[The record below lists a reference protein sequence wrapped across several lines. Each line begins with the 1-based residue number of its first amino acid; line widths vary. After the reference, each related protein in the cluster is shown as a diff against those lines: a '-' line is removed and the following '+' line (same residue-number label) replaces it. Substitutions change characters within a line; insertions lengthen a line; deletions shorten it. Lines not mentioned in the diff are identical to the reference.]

1 MSEARVLRCAHKIAV
16 GVIDRPDLRRL
27 SGSDTNCTLI
37 TIVSRSAYC
46 AIFTNF
52 PACFQHPVV
61 DCLLS
66 FIAFVAW
73 RCCVDA
79 LPEGALALRMSMADN
94 ARLKDMDGFVQR
106 QDVTF
111 VKKISPYS
119 VVVDA
124 KDNLT
129 QQPYSFTITAA
140 TTIRQLT
147 RWHVASWLL
156 TSVSKRGDLNRHC
169 IFVKPV
175 VRTIL
180 CDRVHNQDRQTL
192 HLYSSRSSSSCVNL
206 MVDKMIPFL

>member
-1 MSEARVLRCAHKIAV
+1 MRPYFIVLQLA
-16 GVIDRPDLRRL
+16 
-27 SGSDTNCTLI
+27 
-37 TIVSRSAYC
+37 
-46 AIFTNF
+46 
-52 PACFQHPVV
+52 
-61 DCLLS
+61 CLLKMP
-66 FIAFVAW
+66 F
-73 RCCVDA
+73 
-79 LPEGALALRMSMADN
+79 LET
-94 ARLKDMDGFVQR
+94 KDMDGFVQR

-129 QQPYSFTITAA
+129 QQPYIS
-140 TTIRQLT
+140 
-147 RWHVASWLL
+147 
-156 TSVSKRGDLNRHC
+156 
-169 IFVKPV
+169 VKPV